1 MMATKPFASDPD
13 AWKKHFLDMASGKLR
28 NASFYR
34 LGRTSQYGGS
44 TGPTIELVTPTQQ
57 AIEMAKSE
65 QKQQESKSGKV
76 KNHVKRK
83 SPHSTKKL
91 GRGKTKRKEKRRR

>member
-1 MMATKPFASDPD
+1 MMATKPFASDPGM
-13 AWKKHFLDMASGKLR
+13 WKKHFLDMASGKLH
-28 NASFYR
+28 NSSFYR
-34 LGRTSQYGGS
+34 LGRANQYGGS

-76 KNHVKRK
+76 KKHVKRE

-91 GRGKTKRKEKRRR
+91 GRGKTKKQKRRR